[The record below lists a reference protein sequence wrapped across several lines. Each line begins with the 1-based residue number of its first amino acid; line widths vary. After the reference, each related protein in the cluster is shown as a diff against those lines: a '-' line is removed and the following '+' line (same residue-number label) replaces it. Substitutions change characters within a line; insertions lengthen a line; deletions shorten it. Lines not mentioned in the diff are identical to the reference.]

1 MEDCS
6 TTDQRK
12 KRQSQVNISKTLK
25 ILFVFDQAYNKLNN
39 FYRAELLL
47 DQWRKKAQLY
57 QTRVILMPLGDD
69 FRWDHS
75 SEWDTQFFNYKKIV
89 DYLNTNENLHVEVCG
104 KKMRHFEHFIKHY
117 IFVLYFSR

>member
-1 MEDCS
+1 
-6 TTDQRK
+6 
-12 KRQSQVNISKTLK
+12 
-25 ILFVFDQAYNKLNN
+25 
-39 FYRAELLL
+39 
-47 DQWRKKAQLY
+47 
-57 QTRVILMPLGDD
+57 MPLGDD